1 MFSDKSMLSSKKIL
15 FVTHESSLSG
25 APRSLLYFL
34 EWLKKT
40 SPKVEIH
47 VLSLKSEN
55 QKNNAFS
62 QLSDFYFD
70 FTHLSTKPDYSLKNR
85 IIHKLKGTPF
95 QSERDIKMQQLVR
108 NHYELIYANT
118 VVSLPIA
125 LELKKSYSNSKV
137 LLHVHEMAT
146 AIHQLL
152 PKFDSLSR
160 KVDYFIAASAL
171 VKEHLV
177 RYFDCDE
184 TMIQRVYECSDISI
198 TDNLPTLEPIL
209 AKRVIMVGGAYW
221 AKGDDIFLLV
231 AKEVVSRDP
240 SIHFYWLGSQS
251 LERKTVNQGDID
263 KLEIGSHVHFLP
275 HTHTPHD
282 IVKVM
287 DVFALTSRSD
297 SFPLAAIEAGLL
309 GVPIVCFEK
318 ASGIQ
323 EIIQQGG
330 GEVVPYLD
338 IQKMADTIIS
348 LVTSDALRMKKSREV
363 KKLFESCKP
372 DVISNEIAVILT
384 KLLK

>member
-1 MFSDKSMLSSKKIL
+1 MNKQKLL
-15 FVTHESSLSG
+15 FITHESALSG
-25 APRSLLYFL
+25 APRSLLYFI
-34 EWLKKT
+34 EWLRSHRKDY
-40 SPKVEIH
+40 EIH

-55 QKNNAFS
+55 PLTNAFKTV
-62 QLSDFYFD
+62 SDVYFD
-70 FTHLSTKPDYSLKNR
+70 LTKVSDKMDYSFKNR
-85 IIHKLKGTPF
+85 IKRKLTGKAFT
-95 QSERDIKMQQLVR
+95 SEKDRLLREIGNNQYD
-108 NHYELIYANT
+108 LIYANT
-118 VVSLPIA
+118 VVALPIA
-125 LELKKSYSNSKV
+125 LQLKKQLSSAKL

-146 AIHQLL
+146 AVKQLV
-152 PKFDSLSR
+152 PDFESYISN
-160 KVDYFIAASAL
+160 VDCFIAASEL

-177 RYFDCDE
+177 RYFGCDE
-184 TMIQRVYECSDISI
+184 TMIQRVYECSDILI

-263 KLEIGSHVHFLP
+263 KLEIGSNVHFLP
-275 HTHTPHD
+275 HTRTPHD

-309 GVPIVCFEK
+309 GIPIVCFEK

-323 EIIQQGG
+323 EIVQQGG

-338 IQKMADTIIS
+338 IQKMADAIIH
-348 LVTSDALRMKKSREV
+348 LVTSDELREKKSEAV

>member
-1 MFSDKSMLSSKKIL
+1 MTESNKLL
-15 FVTHESSLSG
+15 FITHESALSG
-25 APRSLLYFL
+25 APRSLLYFI
-34 EWLKKT
+34 EWLRSHRKDY
-40 SPKVEIH
+40 EIH

-55 QKNNAFS
+55 PLTNAFKTV
-62 QLSDFYFD
+62 SDVYFD
-70 FTHLSTKPDYSLKNR
+70 LTKVSDKIDYSFKNR
-85 IIHKLKGTPF
+85 IKRKLTGVAFT
-95 QSERDIKMQQLVR
+95 SEKDRLLREIGNNQYD
-108 NHYELIYANT
+108 LIYANT
-118 VVSLPIA
+118 VVALPIA
-125 LELKKSYSNSKV
+125 LQLKKQLSSAKL
-137 LLHVHEMAT
+137 LLHVHEMVT
-146 AIHQLL
+146 AILQLV
-152 PKFDSLSR
+152 PDFERYISD
-160 KVDYFIAASAL
+160 VDFFIAASEL

-177 RYFDCDE
+177 RYFGCDE
-184 TMIQRVYECSDISI
+184 AMIQRVYECSDILI
-198 TDNLPTLEPIL
+198 TDHLPTLEPIL

-263 KLEIGSHVHFLP
+263 KLEIGSNVHFLP
-275 HTHTPHD
+275 HTRTPHD

-309 GVPIVCFEK
+309 GIPIVCFEK

-323 EIIQQGG
+323 EIVQQGG

-338 IQKMADTIIS
+338 IQKMADAIIS
-348 LVTSDALRMKKSREV
+348 LVTSEELHVKKSKEV
-363 KKLFESCKP
+363 KRLFQECKP
-372 DVISNEIAVILT
+372 DVISNEIAIILT

>member
-1 MFSDKSMLSSKKIL
+1 MSKQKLL
-15 FVTHESSLSG
+15 FITHESVLSG
-25 APRSLLYFL
+25 APRSLLYFI
-34 EWLKKT
+34 EWLSSNRKDY
-40 SPKVEIH
+40 EIH

-55 QKNNAFS
+55 PLDNAFKTV
-62 QLSDFYFD
+62 SDVYFD
-70 FTHLSTKPDYSLKNR
+70 LSNVSDKIDYSFKNR
-85 IIHKLKGTPF
+85 INRKLRGVAFTSPK
-95 QSERDIKMQQLVR
+95 EQLLQVIFK
-108 NHYELIYANT
+108 NKYALIYANT
-118 VVSLPIA
+118 VVALPIA
-125 LELKKSYSNSKV
+125 LQLKKQLSSAKL

-146 AIHQLL
+146 AIQQLV
-152 PKFDSLSR
+152 PDFESYISN
-160 KVDYFIAASAL
+160 VDCFIAASEL

-177 RYFDCDE
+177 RYFGCDE
-184 TMIQRVYECSDISI
+184 AMIQRVYECSDISI
-198 TDNLPTLEPIL
+198 TANKPIIEPVS

-263 KLEIGSHVHFLP
+263 KLEIGSNVHFLA

-323 EIIQQGG
+323 EIITLGG

-338 IQKMADTIIS
+338 IQKMADAIIR
-348 LVTSDALRMKKSREV
+348 LVTSDELRAKFGLEV
-363 KKLFESCKP
+363 KELFQRCKP
-372 DVISNEIAVILT
+372 DVISKEIDIILSN
-384 KLLK
+384 LLK

>member
-1 MFSDKSMLSSKKIL
+1 MSKQKLL
-15 FVTHESSLSG
+15 FITHESVLSG
-25 APRSLLYFL
+25 APRSLLYFI
-34 EWLKKT
+34 EWLISNRKDY
-40 SPKVEIH
+40 EIH

-55 QKNNAFS
+55 PLDNAFKTV
-62 QLSDFYFD
+62 SDVYFD
-70 FTHLSTKPDYSLKNR
+70 LSNVSNKIDYSFKNR
-85 IIHKLKGTPF
+85 IKRKLTGVAFLSPKDQLL
-95 QSERDIKMQQLVR
+95 QSIIKNQ
-108 NHYELIYANT
+108 YAFIYANT
-118 VVSLPIA
+118 VVALPIA
-125 LELKKSYSNSKV
+125 LKIKESIGSAKL

-146 AIHQLL
+146 AIEQLS
-152 PKFDSLSR
+152 PNFKSLQVD
-160 KVDYFIAASAL
+160 VDYFIAASEL
-171 VKEHLV
+171 VKAHLV
-177 RYFDCDE
+177 RYFGCNE
-184 TMIQRVYECSDISI
+184 SMIQRVYECSDISI
-198 TDNLPTLEPIL
+198 TEITPLLEPKI
-209 AKRVIMVGGAYW
+209 AKRVIMLGGAYW

-263 KLEIGSHVHFLP
+263 KLEIGSNVHFLA

-338 IQKMADTIIS
+338 IQKMADAIIR
-348 LVTSDALRMKKSREV
+348 LVTSNGLRAKKSEEV

-372 DVISNEIAVILT
+372 DVISKEIDTILS
-384 KLLK
+384 KLLE

>member
-1 MFSDKSMLSSKKIL
+1 MNKQKLL
-15 FVTHESSLSG
+15 FITHESALSG
-25 APRSLLYFL
+25 APRSFLYFI
-34 EWLKKT
+34 EWLKSNRKDY
-40 SPKVEIH
+40 EIH
-47 VLSLKSEN
+47 IVSLKSEN
-55 QKNNAFS
+55 PLDNAFKTV
-62 QLSDFYFD
+62 SDVYFD
-70 FTHLSTKPDYSLKNR
+70 FTNVSNKIDYSLINR
-85 IIHKLKGTPF
+85 IKRKLTGKAFSSPKEELL
-95 QSERDIKMQQLVR
+95 QSIIK
-108 NHYELIYANT
+108 NHYAFIYANT
-118 VVSLPIA
+118 VVALPIA
-125 LELKKSYSNSKV
+125 LKIKEQINSTKL

-152 PKFDSLSR
+152 PKFVSLNR

-177 RYFDCDE
+177 RYFGCDE
-184 TMIQRVYECSDISI
+184 TMIHRVYECSDISI
-198 TDNLPTLEPIL
+198 TDNIPTFEPIL
-209 AKRVIMVGGAYW
+209 AKRVIMVGSAYW

-263 KLEIGSHVHFLP
+263 KLEIGSNVHFLP
-275 HTHTPHD
+275 HTRKPHD

-309 GVPIVCFEK
+309 GIPIVCFEK

-323 EIIQQGG
+323 EIIRLGG

-338 IQKMADTIIS
+338 IQKMADAIIH
-348 LVTSDALRMKKSREV
+348 LVTSDELRVKKSDEV

-372 DVISNEIAVILT
+372 DVISNEIAIILT

>member
-1 MFSDKSMLSSKKIL
+1 MRKQKLL
-15 FVTHESSLSG
+15 FLTHESSLSG
-25 APRSLLYFL
+25 APRSLLYFI
-34 EWLKKT
+34 EWLRSHRKDY
-40 SPKVEIH
+40 EIH

-55 QKNNAFS
+55 PLTNAFKTV
-62 QLSDFYFD
+62 SDVYFD
-70 FTHLSTKPDYSLKNR
+70 FTYLSNKVDYSLKNR
-85 IIHKLKGTPF
+85 IKRKLTGVAFT
-95 QSERDIKMQQLVR
+95 SEKDRLLREIVNNQ
-108 NHYELIYANT
+108 YAFIYANT
-118 VVSLPIA
+118 VVALPIA
-125 LELKKSYSNSKV
+125 LQIKECIGSSKL

-146 AIHQLL
+146 AIQQLT
-152 PKFDSLSR
+152 PNFESLQTQ
-160 KVDYFIAASAL
+160 VDYFIAASEL

-177 RYFDCDE
+177 RYFGGDE
-184 TMIQRVYECSDISI
+184 SIIKRVYECSDISI
-198 TDNLPTLEPIL
+198 TENSPVLEPL
-209 AKRVIMVGGAYW
+209 TAKRVIMVGGAYW

-263 KLEIGSHVHFLP
+263 KLEIGSNVHFLP

-338 IQKMADTIIS
+338 IQKMADAIIS
-348 LVTSDALRMKKSREV
+348 LVTSDELRRVKSDEA

>member
-1 MFSDKSMLSSKKIL
+1 MRKQKLL
-15 FVTHESSLSG
+15 FLTHESALSG
-25 APRSLLYFL
+25 APRSLLYFI
-34 EWLKKT
+34 EWLKSHRKEF
-40 SPKVEIH
+40 EIH

-55 QKNNAFS
+55 PLTNAFKTV
-62 QLSDFYFD
+62 SDVYFD
-70 FTHLSTKPDYSLKNR
+70 LTKVSEKIYYSFKNR
-85 IIHKLKGTPF
+85 IKRKLTGKVFT
-95 QSERDIKMQQLVR
+95 SEKDRLLREIGNNQYD
-108 NHYELIYANT
+108 LIYTNT
-118 VVSLPIA
+118 VVALPIA
-125 LELKKSYSNSKV
+125 LQLKKQLSFAKL

-146 AIHQLL
+146 AIQQLV
-152 PKFDSLSR
+152 PDFESYISN
-160 KVDYFIAASAL
+160 VDCFIAASEL

-177 RYFDCDE
+177 RYLGCDE
-184 TMIQRVYECSDISI
+184 TMIKRVYECSDILI
-198 TDNLPTLEPIL
+198 TDHLPTLEPIL

-275 HTHTPHD
+275 HTLTPHD

-309 GVPIVCFEK
+309 GIPIVCFEK

-323 EIIQQGG
+323 EIITLGG

-348 LVTSDALRMKKSREV
+348 LVTSDELRMKKSTEV

>member
-1 MFSDKSMLSSKKIL
+1 MTESNKLL
-15 FVTHESSLSG
+15 FITHESALSG
-25 APRSLLYFL
+25 APRSLLYFI
-34 EWLKKT
+34 EWLRSHRKDY
-40 SPKVEIH
+40 EIH

-55 QKNNAFS
+55 PLTNAFKTV
-62 QLSDFYFD
+62 SDVYFD
-70 FTHLSTKPDYSLKNR
+70 LTKVSDKIDYSFKNR
-85 IIHKLKGTPF
+85 IKRKLTGVAFT
-95 QSERDIKMQQLVR
+95 SEKDRLLREIGNNQYD
-108 NHYELIYANT
+108 LIYANT
-118 VVSLPIA
+118 VVALPIA
-125 LELKKSYSNSKV
+125 LQLKKQLSSAKL
-137 LLHVHEMAT
+137 LLHVHEMVT
-146 AIHQLL
+146 AILQLV
-152 PKFDSLSR
+152 PDFERYISD
-160 KVDYFIAASAL
+160 VDFFIAASEL

-177 RYFDCDE
+177 RYFGCDE
-184 TMIQRVYECSDISI
+184 AMIQRVYECSDILI
-198 TDNLPTLEPIL
+198 TDHLPTLEPIL

-263 KLEIGSHVHFLP
+263 KLEIGSNVHFLP
-275 HTHTPHD
+275 HTRTPHD

-309 GVPIVCFEK
+309 GIPIVCFEK

-323 EIIQQGG
+323 EIVQQVG
-330 GEVVPYLD
+330 GEVVPYLN
-338 IQKMADTIIS
+338 IQKMADAIIH
-348 LVTSDALRMKKSREV
+348 LVTSDELREKKSEAV

>member
-1 MFSDKSMLSSKKIL
+1 MSKQKLL
-15 FVTHESSLSG
+15 FITHESALSG
-25 APRSLLYFL
+25 APRSLLYFI
-34 EWLKKT
+34 EWLRSNRKEY
-40 SPKVEIH
+40 EIH
-47 VLSLKSEN
+47 VLSLKSETPLD
-55 QKNNAFS
+55 NAFKTV
-62 QLSDFYFD
+62 SDLYFD
-70 FTHLSTKPDYSLKNR
+70 FTNVSNKVEYSLKNR
-85 IIHKLKGTPF
+85 VQRKLTGKPF
-95 QSERDIKMQQLVR
+95 SSEKDRLLQDIVKNQYV
-108 NHYELIYANT
+108 LIYANT
-118 VVSLPIA
+118 VVTLPIA
-125 LELKKSYSNSKV
+125 LYIKEQLCTTKLV
-137 LLHVHEMAT
+137 LHVHEMAT
-146 AIHQLL
+146 AIHQLV
-152 PKFDSLSR
+152 PDFESYISN
-160 KVDYFIAASAL
+160 VDFFIAASAL

-177 RYFDCDE
+177 RYFGCNE

-198 TDNLPTLEPIL
+198 TDSIPTLEPIN

-221 AKGDDIFLLV
+221 AKGDDLFLLV

-275 HTHTPHD
+275 HTSTPHD

-287 DVFALTSRSD
+287 DIFALTSRSD

-338 IQKMADTIIS
+338 IQKMADAIIR
-348 LVTSDALRMKKSREV
+348 LVTSDELLGRLGLEV
-363 KKLFESCKP
+363 KDLFQHCKP
-372 DVISNEIAVILT
+372 NIIAEEIGKVLIDILER
-384 KLLK
+384 K